1 MATEAHTHT
10 VLVVEDD
17 PGALDGLVYYLQSRG
32 LDAIA
37 ALGGEA
43 ALRYLRGELQPC
55 VVVTDVVM
63 PDLDGWELLAAVRA
77 DPMLSALPI
86 VMCSGHSEHV
96 SRALQA
102 GARAYLPKPV
112 DPVHVAD
119 AVVRYCRSGS

>member
-1 MATEAHTHT
+1 MTTAEHAHT

-32 LDAIA
+32 LDAVA
-37 ALGGEA
+37 ALGGDA
-43 ALRYLRGELQPC
+43 ALRSLRDGLRPC
-55 VVVTDVVM
+55 VIVTDVVM
-63 PDLDGWELLAAVRA
+63 PEIDGWELLAAVRA
-77 DPMLSALPI
+77 DPMLSAVPI
-86 VMCSGHSEHV
+86 VMCSGHPEHV

-119 AVVRYCRSGS
+119 AVQRYCRPGS